1 MPLVTGR
8 FELAF
13 RFATQWP
20 VLAIGAGAGIVGSLV
35 DSVLGATVQFS
46 GYCSKRE
53 RMVSKP
59 GPSVTKVSG
68 LNFLSNSMVNF
79 VSAVLCA
86 TVLYFGT
93 IAVGLPRP

>member
-1 MPLVTGR
+1 
-8 FELAF
+8 
-13 RFATQWP
+13 
-20 VLAIGAGAGIVGSLV
+20 
-35 DSVLGATVQFS
+35 
-46 GYCSKRE
+46 
-53 RMVSKP
+53 MVSTP